1 MSQKLVTV
9 SHSGKQH
16 AYHLALALKELNLL
30 QGFYTSSY
38 VEQAW
43 LQDMILKS
51 GNTFFSRRFLEGLAA
66 PYVHSHWSFELREF
80 LMRKLQGK
88 SAAVQNLVYQRDMDF
103 DAMMASK
110 IPGLSSG
117 YFWGFQGSS
126 HDSLVA
132 ARISGKL
139 AICELATAHVVQA
152 KKILGEE
159 ATLQKEWAD
168 SIDNLV
174 FPAAYEKR
182 LENEPI
188 VADKVIAASAFTKW
202 TLTESGID
210 ASKIEIL
217 PLGFEAEKI
226 PFSIEHNNLENRKL
240 KVLYAGTVTQ
250 RKGFSYL
257 LDAMEKLNRAD
268 IELHVY
274 GGIQGSGSGFEKRK
288 HLVHYH
294 PPVSQYELF
303 QLYTQYD
310 ALVLPTIFEGF
321 GLVIVEAMAAGLPVI
336 TTANSMGPDVIE
348 DDINGWIIPIRD
360 AIAIATSLEKLRQKS
375 NEEYAAMRAE
385 ARNAAIR
392 YSWDRY
398 RLALLKCL
406 EGF

>member
-1 MSQKLVTV
+1 MSPREASEATGIHKLT
-9 SHSGKQH
+9 
-16 AYHLALALKELNLL
+16 
-30 QGFYTSSY
+30 
-38 VEQAW
+38 
-43 LQDMILKS
+43 ILKWI
-51 GNTFFSRRFLEGLAA
+51 R
-66 PYVHSHWSFELREF
+66 
-80 LMRKLQGK
+80 
-88 SAAVQNLVYQRDMDF
+88 
-103 DAMMASK
+103 
-110 IPGLSSG
+110 
-117 YFWGFQGSS
+117 
-126 HDSLVA
+126 
-132 ARISGKL
+132 SGKL
-139 AICELATAHVVQA
+139 A
-152 KKILGEE
+152 
-159 ATLQKEWAD
+159 
-168 SIDNLV
+168 
-174 FPAAYEKR
+174 
-182 LENEPI
+182 
-188 VADKVIAASAFTKW
+188 
-202 TLTESGID
+202 
-210 ASKIEIL
+210 
-217 PLGFEAEKI
+217 AEKI
-226 PFSIEHNNLENRKL
+226 QTSNGIGYDIRPEDLTQAISIPRK
-240 KVLYAGTVTQ
+240 KKESAPATPRGSVVE
-250 RKGFSYL
+250 K

-375 NEEYAAMRAE
+375 NEIYAAMRAE